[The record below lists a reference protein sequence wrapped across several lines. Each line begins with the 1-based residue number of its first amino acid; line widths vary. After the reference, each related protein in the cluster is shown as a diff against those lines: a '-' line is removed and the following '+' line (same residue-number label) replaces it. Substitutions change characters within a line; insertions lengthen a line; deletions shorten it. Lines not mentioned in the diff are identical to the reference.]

1 MSLKDESEVQQLI
14 QIQAMHHGCNLL
26 RNNSGCLP
34 DMTGRTVR
42 FGLGNISKKHND
54 NIKSSDLVGI
64 TKVTIT
70 KEMIGK
76 TLGVF
81 TAIEVKKEGW
91 NVDKKFDKREQAQH
105 NFINWVRGNG
115 GFASFCSDINE
126 LKDILK

>member
-1 MSLKDESEVQQLI
+1 MKDESEVQQEI
-14 QIQAMHHGCNLL
+14 QIQAMHHKCNLM

-42 FGLGNISKKHND
+42 FGLGNISKQHND
-54 NIKSSDLVGI
+54 KIKSADLIGI
-64 TKVTIT
+64 TQVTIT
-70 KEMIGK
+70 KDMIGK

-105 NFINWVRGNG
+105 NFINWVRSNG
-115 GFASFCSDINE
+115 GFAGFAASIE
-126 LKDILK
+126 TIEEILK